1 MPGKSRFTKKQDD
14 MATAVM
20 KSEMKKGMPMERAKS
35 VGYATVNKMRS
46 KKKWMSSDGGK
57 MKA

>member
-1 MPGKSRFTKKQDD
+1 